1 MIFVDFT
8 ARWCVTCQFN
18 KTALHDASV
27 ARAFT
32 DLNVAFLEADWTNKD
47 KVIASELAKHG
58 AAGVP
63 LYLVYPASGAA
74 PQKLDQILT
83 PGMIET
89 AVRQAAGS
97 L

>member
-1 MIFVDFT
+1 
-8 ARWCVTCQFN
+8 VTCQFN
-18 KTALHDASV
+18 KGAIHDASV
-27 ARAFT
+27 AKTFS
-32 DLNVAFLEADWTNKD
+32 DLDVAFLEADWTNKD
-47 KVIASELAKHG
+47 KVIAEELAKHG

-63 LYLVYPASGAA
+63 LYLVYPAKGGE
-74 PQKLDQILT
+74 PKKLDQLLT